1 MRPNSIRMFDYLFLG
16 SLALSVLNFLLS
28 MGDAEAQ
35 LAADPATAQF
45 GSEALIGVFAFSMLI
60 SLLLWFFISRKAS
73 KIAKWILIVFTVIG
87 LLMLPASIG
96 TLPPVALVLTL
107 AIAALQLAA
116 LFYLFKP
123 DAKAYLAG
131 ETINRETFK

>member
-1 MRPNSIRMFDYLFLG
+1 MRPQSIRMFDYLFLG

-28 MGDAEAQ
+28 VGDAEAQ
-35 LAADPATAQF
+35 FAADPAAAQF
-45 GSEALIGVFAFSMLI
+45 GPGLLIGAFAVSMAI
-60 SLLLWFFISRKAS
+60 SLLLWFLISRKAS
-73 KIAKWILIVFTVIG
+73 NIAKWILIVFTVIG

-96 TLPPVALVLTL
+96 ALPPVALVLTL
-107 AIAALQLAA
+107 AITALQLAA

-131 ETINRETFK
+131 ETNDPETFE